1 MLLLHAGTAAR
12 GSATG
17 TGALLPP
24 DLPGLFTTA
33 RGLLLGARLL
43 TLLTWSC
50 ALLARGLALLAR
62 GLTLL
67 PWRGALLTRCL
78 TLLTGSLALLPRSL
92 PLLSGRPVLP
102 WCGGLLSRG
111 RTGLTDP
118 GVGAASLARQAGA
131 GLVRVFTRLLLLAN
145 TLPNRGALINFA
157 ATRLTGARLL
167 RSAHARLA
175 LARTGSTI
183 SSGTGTR
190 RRAATSARPRTVQ
203 SDQRHWKRESKR
215 RAGCFQSCPHNHS

>member
-1 MLLLHAGTAAR
+1 MLLLHAGTAAG

-17 TGALLPP
+17 TGALLPLLPP

-33 RGLLLGARLL
+33 GGLLLGAGLL

-78 TLLTGSLALLPRSL
+78 ALLPRSL
-92 PLLSGRPVLP
+92 PLLSWGPVLP